1 MCSRLSAVM
10 DLLGCSDARISAQ
23 LGYTN
28 QTTLSQMRR
37 GATFPDVEK
46 LANLGQIVV
55 AETATPNLHWVL
67 TGVGLPFVPTASHAS
82 SVRPALVALNELAMM
97 KYREARSARVSDRV

>member
-1 MCSRLSAVM
+1 MCARLSAVM
-10 DLLGCSDARISAQ
+10 DMLGSSDARISTQ

-46 LANLGQIVV
+46 LASFGQLVI
-55 AETATPNLHWVL
+55 AGNATPNLHWVL
-67 TGVGLPFVPTASHAS
+67 TGVGSPFMPADLNANSAQPTLA
-82 SVRPALVALNELAMM
+82 ALNELAKM
-97 KYREARSARVSDRV
+97 KYDESGWAPASERA